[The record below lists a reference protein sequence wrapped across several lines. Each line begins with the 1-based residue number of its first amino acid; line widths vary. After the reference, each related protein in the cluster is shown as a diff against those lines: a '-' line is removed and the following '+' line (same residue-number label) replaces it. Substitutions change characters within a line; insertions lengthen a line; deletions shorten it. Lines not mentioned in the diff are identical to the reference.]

1 MVQIVSGIP
10 TKSVIVS
17 LIRMVDWRQ
26 WSRHMHKLVD
36 SEEDPNEE
44 GGVRMG
50 SYVQVQD
57 ASASHYGEIGYVCQ
71 VHRMRVGHHHSALV
85 TFDDADAHVD
95 SSLELETVVLDHTGK
110 HKTDITSTMR
120 TTLYRIDQLV
130 PVKSAEKV
138 LIADPSS
145 KHYEEFGNVV
155 HFEES
160 ESLYTV
166 VFKSDSIAKPASKF
180 YVNQVEVVDP
190 SMKESDTV
198 RVVNTKDKTFG
209 CSGKVVQI
217 NDDDGAATRVTV
229 ELNGRKHKTYVY
241 EKSHLHRVDDERT
254 LQQTHPVEYAFEC
267 YALFTVVEMLRS
279 ARLAINVQGGSS
291 SRTSAGDLK
300 QIEAI
305 VQNQAMWE
313 WFTERIGH
321 TDVVRNGQNIP
332 S

>member
-1 MVQIVSGIP
+1 
-10 TKSVIVS
+10 
-17 LIRMVDWRQ
+17 
-26 WSRHMHKLVD
+26 MHALVD
-36 SEEDPNEE
+36 SEEDPNEVD
-44 GGVRMG
+44 GVREG

-57 ASASHYGEIGYVCQ
+57 ASASHHGEIGYVCK
-71 VHRMRVGHHHSALV
+71 VHRIRVGHHHSALV
-85 TFDDADAHVD
+85 TFDDLDDHTE
-95 SSLELETVVLDHTGK
+95 SSLEPVVLDHAGK

-130 PVKSAEKV
+130 PTKSAQQV
-138 LIADPSS
+138 LIVDPSS
-145 KHYEEFGNVV
+145 KHYKEIGNVV
-155 HFEES
+155 HWEES

-166 VFKSDSIAKPASKF
+166 VFKSDSIAKPASTFHVK
-180 YVNQVEVVDP
+180 QVEVGM
-190 SMKESDTV
+190 S
-198 RVVNTKDKTFG
+198 
-209 CSGKVVQI
+209 
-217 NDDDGAATRVTV
+217 
-229 ELNGRKHKTYVY
+229 EL
-241 EKSHLHRVDDERT
+241 EQT
-254 LQQTHPVEYAFEC
+254 LQQTHPSQYEFEC

-279 ARLAINVQGGSS
+279 AILAINFQEGSS

>member
-1 MVQIVSGIP
+1 
-10 TKSVIVS
+10 
-17 LIRMVDWRQ
+17 MVDWRQ
-26 WSRHMHKLVD
+26 WSRHMHALVD
-36 SEEDPNEE
+36 SEEDPNEVD
-44 GGVRMG
+44 GVRVG

-57 ASASHYGEIGYVCQ
+57 ASASHHGEIGYVCK
-71 VHRMRVGHHHSALV
+71 VDRIRVGHHHSALV
-85 TFDDADAHVD
+85 TFDDLDAHADA
-95 SSLELETVVLDHTGK
+95 SLELEPVVLDHAGK

-120 TTLYRIDQLV
+120 TTLYRIDQLT

-145 KHYEEFGNVV
+145 KHYNEIGNVV
-155 HFEES
+155 HWEES

-166 VFKSDSIAKPASKF
+166 VFKSDSVAEPASTF

-190 SMKESDTV
+190 PMEESDTV
-198 RVVNTKDKTFG
+198 RVVNRKDEMFG
-209 CSGKVVQI
+209 CSGKIVQI

-229 ELNGRKHKTYVY
+229 KLYGRKHKICEY

-254 LQQTHPVEYAFEC
+254 LQQTHPIQYEFEC

-279 ARLAINVQGGSS
+279 AILAINFQGGSS
-291 SRTSAGDLK
+291 SRTSAEDLK

-305 VQNQAMWE
+305 VKNQAMWE
-313 WFTERIGH
+313 WFTERIGQ